1 MRGFRR
7 LDGRSIA
14 LLMALL
20 MAFPLAAHEATD
32 APNQTAG
39 RTSEASRASVTA
51 RGPRLDPIAEGAD
64 PALNRPY
71 QNPDYPQWVERFE
84 SPGRE
89 VYDRRA
95 AIVAASGVKP
105 GMSVADIGAG
115 TGLFT
120 REFARAVGAS
130 GKVYAVDIAAA
141 FVDNTVRTAREQ
153 GLNNVVGV
161 VNTQDDTRLPSA
173 SIDLA
178 FVCDTYHHLEQPRA
192 MLTSIRRALRPGGAL
207 IVIDF
212 EREEGKSS
220 GWVLGHVRA
229 GREQV
234 IREIEAAGFR
244 FVGAENILKDNF
256 YLRFATDADPPNPKQ

>member
-1 MRGFRR
+1 MRGFINSGGR
-7 LDGRSIA
+7 LIA
-14 LLMALL
+14 LLAVLL
-20 MAFPLAAHEATD
+20 VAFPID
-32 APNQTAG
+32 AI
-39 RTSEASRASVTA
+39 E
-51 RGPRLDPIAEGAD
+51 EGAD
-64 PALNRPY
+64 PAINQPY
-71 QNPDYPQWVERFE
+71 LDPDYQQWVERFE
-84 SPGRE
+84 SSGRE

-105 GMSVADIGAG
+105 GMHVADIGAG

-130 GKVYAVDIAAA
+130 GRVYAVDISKS

-153 GLNNVVGV
+153 GLENVVGV
-161 VNTQDDTRLPSA
+161 VNRHSDTGLGPGSVD
-173 SIDLA
+173 IA

-192 MLTSIRRALRPGGAL
+192 MLDSIRQALRAGGTL

-212 EREEGKSS
+212 EREEGRSS
-220 GWVLGHVRA
+220 AWVLGHVRA

-244 FVGAENILKDNF
+244 FAGAEEILKNNF
-256 YLRFATDADPPNPKQ
+256 YLRFARDAELPVNKQ